1 ASPAIIDDVL
11 ALQQQ
16 FQDAPDVKLVGIK
29 ILQDGV
35 IEYPSQTAK
44 LSEPYLNRPGYSG
57 KDDLD
62 KQRFN
67 ELIRTADAHQLI
79 AHFHAI
85 GDRAVRES
93 LDAIAYAR
101 AHNQDHRL
109 LHSIT
114 HLEVVSPAS
123 IARFKPLNVAASMQ
137 LLWAGKN
144 VATTLLLE
152 GKVPPA
158 LLARLYPAGSLL
170 QSGAIIAGASD
181 WPVSSPN
188 PFLAM
193 YTAITRQGELGLL
206 PPASEQISRQA
217 ILQAYTLNAA
227 KVIGREKEIGSIS
240 AGKSADLILLDRNLE
255 QVASEEIKETKVL
268 WTMFKGKQVYSAH

>member
-1 ASPAIIDDVL
+1 
-11 ALQQQ
+11 
-16 FQDAPDVKLVGIK
+16 
-29 ILQDGV
+29 
-35 IEYPSQTAK
+35 
-44 LSEPYLNRPGYSG
+44 
-57 KDDLD
+57 
-62 KQRFN
+62 
-67 ELIRTADAHQLI
+67 
-79 AHFHAI
+79 
-85 GDRAVRES
+85 
-93 LDAIAYAR
+93 
-101 AHNQDHRL
+101 
-109 LHSIT
+109 
-114 HLEVVSPAS
+114 
-123 IARFKPLNVAASMQ
+123 M
-137 LLWAGKN
+137 
-144 VATTLLLE
+144 
-152 GKVPPA
+152 PPA

-217 ILQAYTLNAA
+217 ILQAYTLSAA

-255 QVASEEIKETKVL
+255 QVASEELKETKVL